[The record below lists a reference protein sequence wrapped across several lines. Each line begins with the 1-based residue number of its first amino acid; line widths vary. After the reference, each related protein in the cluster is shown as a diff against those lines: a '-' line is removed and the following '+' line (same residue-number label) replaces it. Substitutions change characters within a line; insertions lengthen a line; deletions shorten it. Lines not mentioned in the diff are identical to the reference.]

1 MNDEVLVYKPV
12 TKRTK
17 ADSLKP
23 TSTRPFKVEA
33 VNENGFKVNINCK
46 LHSYNRVN
54 LKKDICVIFFFRYSH
69 IKQNLC
75 IAVLG

>member
-33 VNENGFKVNINCK
+33 VSENGFKVNINCK

-54 LKKDICVIFFFRYSH
+54 LKKDICVIFFFSLQPY
-69 IKQNLC
+69 
-75 IAVLG
+75 